1 MDILIGKAISC
12 NFTCLLQPDT
22 HLNFDL
28 LWSAVLA
35 RQSIMVLLLSE
46 EVPGC
51 SCVSL
56 AKRGCLKAIMSTST
70 RLLRLPD
77 WRRTWQ
83 GHKSQLKTLEGCVW
97 LLHGQKMMADF
108 ILWTTD
114 WINWGG
120 GKVGNSSNEY
130 PTSLQN
136 YWFYP
141 ALLWDEGK
149 VMHSFSPSS
158 IHKEM
163 HRSDLKLLFLILH
176 KKRDMN
182 VFLRLTFKICFCLGT
197 VSSQTD
203 WVLFKGITGWTE
215 YHAAEPWSLQ
225 LEEI

>member
-120 GKVGNSSNEY
+120 KSRKFIQWISNLFAKLLIL
-130 PTSLQN
+130 PC
-136 YWFYP
+136 F
-141 ALLWDEGK
+141 ALRWRKSIALF
-149 VMHSFSPSS
+149 FSSS

-182 VFLRLTFKICFCLGT
+182 VFLRLTFKICFCLRT

>member
-114 WINWGG
+114 WINWGE
-120 GKVGNSSNEY
+120 KSRKFIQWISNLSAKLLIL
-130 PTSLQN
+130 PC
-136 YWFYP
+136 F
-141 ALLWDEGK
+141 ALRWRKSIALF
-149 VMHSFSPSS
+149 FSSS

-182 VFLRLTFKICFCLGT
+182 VFLRLTFKICFCLRT